1 MIFIEEKYYKI
12 WLSLIPTLGVKRYFN
27 LINLFKTNKNIF
39 YANKQE
45 LVKVDLINGT
55 VCDALLDKK
64 IRITAKRNLQYMEKM
79 KISIISILDKE
90 YPAILKEIYSPPVFL
105 YFRGNNE
112 ILSDNCISIVGCR
125 ECSDYGK
132 SIAGNLAYNLAK
144 NNLCIVSGL
153 AKGIDEY
160 SHLGALYAKGKT
172 IAVLGSGINII
183 YPKENCYLA
192 NKILNNNGLI
202 ISEFPI
208 NFNPNKLTFPA
219 RNRIISGLSKGV
231 VVVEAKKKSGSL
243 ITVDFALEQ
252 GREVFVVPRKYKFYK
267 FRRNK

>member
-1 MIFIEEKYYKI
+1 MIK
-12 WLSLIPTLGVKRYFN
+12 VN
-27 LINLFKTNKNIF
+27 LINEKIC
-39 YANKQE
+39 E
-45 LVKVDLINGT
+45 DV
-55 VCDALLDKK
+55 LDEK
-64 IRITAKRNLQYMEKM
+64 IRIIARNNLQYMENA
-79 KISIISILDKE
+79 KISIISILDND
-90 YPAILKEIYSPPVFL
+90 YPCVLKETYFPPVFL
-105 YFRGNNE
+105 YVKGNIE
-112 ILSDNCISIVGCR
+112 IIKDNCISMVGCR

-132 SIAGNLAYNLAK
+132 RIAGNLSYNLAK

-202 ISEFPI
+202 I
-208 NFNPNKLTFPA
+208 PA

-231 VVVEAKKKSGSL
+231 VVVEAKKKSGTL

-252 GREVFVVPRKYKFYK
+252 GREVFVVPR
-267 FRRNK
+267 

>member
-1 MIFIEEKYYKI
+1 MIK
-12 WLSLIPTLGVKRYFN
+12 VN
-27 LINLFKTNKNIF
+27 LINEKIC
-39 YANKQE
+39 E
-45 LVKVDLINGT
+45 DV
-55 VCDALLDKK
+55 LDEK
-64 IRITAKRNLQYMEKM
+64 IRIIARNNLQYMENA
-79 KISIISILDKE
+79 KISIISILDND
-90 YPAILKEIYSPPVFL
+90 YPCVLKETYFPPVFL
-105 YFRGNNE
+105 YVKGNIE
-112 ILSDNCISIVGCR
+112 IIKDNCISMVGCR

-132 SIAGNLAYNLAK
+132 RIAGNLSYNLAK

-208 NFNPNKLTFPA
+208 SFNPNKLTFPA

-231 VVVEAKKKSGSL
+231 VVVEAKKKSGTL

-252 GREVFVVPRKYKFYK
+252 GREVFVVPR
-267 FRRNK
+267 